1 MKSHFLSVAAAAT
14 VFGLLACGTST
25 APDAGIT
32 QADVNQL
39 ANDVDA
45 LSVTTLG
52 DAGASPFAP
61 SFSVSA
67 SDLTPRAA
75 VTAVS
80 RSFTKTHACPA
91 GGSVTVVGSTTGTSD
106 PVAHNLSVTTTATM
120 TDVACA
126 FNSRNGLLILTGN
139 PNVTI
144 TNTINVV
151 AGKPVGPQTQTHV
164 GSVTW
169 TRGTKSGTCNVNVT
183 SVFDPTAGTFT
194 VTGTLCS
201 RTLHVS
207 RSAPTG

>member
-1 MKSHFLSVAAAAT
+1 MKNHFLTVASAAT
-14 VFGLLACGTST
+14 AFALLACGTST

-45 LSVTTLG
+45 LSIITLG

-61 SFSVSA
+61 SFSVSI
-67 SDLTPRAA
+67 SDLSPRAA
-75 VTAVS
+75 VTAVN

-91 GGSVTVVGSTTGTSD
+91 GGSVTVTGSTTGTSD
-106 PVAHNLSVTTTATM
+106 PVAHDLSVTTTATR
-120 TDVACA
+120 TDAACA
-126 FNSRNGLLILTGN
+126 FNTQKGLLTITGN
-139 PNVTI
+139 PNVTL
-144 TNTINVV
+144 TNTVNIV
-151 AGKPVGPQTQTHV
+151 AGKPVGPQTQTHK

-169 TRGTKSGTCNVNVT
+169 TRGDKSGTCNIDVT
-183 SVFDPTAGTFT
+183 SVFNPTAGTFS

-201 RTLHVS
+201 RTLNVS